1 VQYASCHNCGRYYRA
16 GSGYGGLYCSR
27 ECAVRY
33 RLQHQAG
40 ARPITGLPEEHK

>member
-16 GSGYGGLYCSR
+16 GSGYGGLYCSQG
-27 ECAVRY
+27 CAVRY

-40 ARPITGLPEEHK
+40 ARPITGLPEEHA